1 MGSRQADQVQYVYNS
16 LIDCTSLVLHHWT
29 CFYDKLK
36 AQEAGRNNQ
45 TERKSMEDYVK
56 YIEELFLS
64 IK

>member
-16 LIDCTSLVLHHWT
+16 LMDCSSLILHHWT

-36 AQEAGRNNQ
+36 AQEAEIIRQ
-45 TERKSMEDYVK
+45 RESMEDYVK